1 MRITKQR
8 EVILKILAER
18 RDHPTAFEIYEH
30 AKNLFPEI
38 SLSTVYRTLKE
49 MVERGEVIEIRMDG
63 ETKARYDINTGNH
76 AHFRC
81 RNCGRIFDIDIL
93 FPLKLIGFKVEKV
106 EVYIYGLCDECAK
119 KEVIA

>member
-63 ETKARYDINTGNH
+63 ETKARYDINTGKP
-76 AHFRC
+76 RS
-81 RNCGRIFDIDIL
+81 L
-93 FPLKLIGFKVEKV
+93 
-106 EVYIYGLCDECAK
+106 
-119 KEVIA
+119 